1 MIYSAKLA
9 APVKKAYGERCY
21 GTNIQKICEQ
31 LSLDP
36 EVSGMEACVLCPKD
50 VAGIMRKKVQLAIE
64 DKNPDVCIIYIYNNE
79 KEADLVDTPFK
90 KQVKKTTPDV
100 VKDIV
105 EDCMGNYLLSA
116 KKTVVSRDA
125 KVTKT
130 INSKPEDVQVTAG
143 GLKGGLFK
151 NKAAAAKKDNQ
162 EVGDELK
169 YDVALDLWYKIDA
182 LGNQVYINKKTGK
195 EMTKMQVEARKTRIK
210 QGSYKLPKTLP
221 EGVRPDPADAENV
234 EIPDDLVVGDIEDEE
249 DDITVNLGEPKE
261 PEAPVVEE
269 PVKPNLEE
277 RVESDFE
284 RNLKE
289 VSNFH
294 DWGLFKEAMSKDA
307 AIRQLLEENTTYQG
321 VVQML
326 SVLDTE
332 IKTTYYD
339 KGLTSQQKFEKV
351 LEIGNKRSTL
361 MATHNDILAR
371 KVLDV
376 IDAVTIGARRTVN
389 DLLDEHRKSME
400 QITVSKEGLFDETE
414 LHRLVDMRSKAM
426 CELLALVK
434 STIQLYQ
441 AMDLEVSDVILDMD
455 KRLPSDNEY
464 INEMVGSAA
473 EVLTPTNSM
482 ELARTMMRALQEKR
496 EAFVLMEEQVRKV
509 IDSIRELFDRD
520 EAIIQYQQHI
530 TQMLKA
536 HRVEDAV
543 IIDSVIKNILNV
555 YIGQRGSGLTATA
568 LTWSGCLARRRN
580 TLLIDLSNESKLGD
594 YGEDVLDLDEFMR
607 QRIDRPLCVVAGTVP
622 DVEALSELITE
633 LKTRLDYYAHI
644 NVILDSTQLEYA
656 KVLAKE
662 SLTVNYIT
670 NCTKD
675 NMEEMGNVYA
685 SVDVNNVAQKV
696 LMVNPTI
703 DVLKVAEYMNI
714 DVTST
719 KCVSIPDVP
728 KIKSC
733 GVLQDKPYEYV
744 GVRTVFEEAFK

>member
-90 KQVKKTTPDV
+90 KQVKKTTPNV

-234 EIPDDLVVGDIEDEE
+234 EIPDDLVVRDIEDEE
-249 DDITVNLGEPKE
+249 DDIPVNLGEPKE

-496 EAFVLMEEQVRKV
+496 EAFVLVEEQVRKV

-520 EAIIQYQQHI
+520 EAIIRYQQHI

-594 YGEDVLDLDEFMR
+594 YGEDVVDLDEFMR

-714 DVTST
+714 DVTAT

>member
-234 EIPDDLVVGDIEDEE
+234 EIPDDLVVGDIEE
-249 DDITVNLGEPKE
+249 DDIPVNLGEPKE

-332 IKTTYYD
+332 IKNTYYD

-594 YGEDVLDLDEFMR
+594 YGEDVVDLDEFMR

>member
-249 DDITVNLGEPKE
+249 DDIPVNLGE

-594 YGEDVLDLDEFMR
+594 YGEDVVDLDEFMR

-622 DVEALSELITE
+622 DAEALSELITE

>member
-79 KEADLVDTPFK
+79 KEANLVDTPFK

-151 NKAAAAKKDNQ
+151 NKAAKKGNQ

-234 EIPDDLVVGDIEDEE
+234 EIPDDLVVGDIEE
-249 DDITVNLGEPKE
+249 DDIPVNLGEPKE

-594 YGEDVLDLDEFMR
+594 YGEDVIDLDEFMR

>member
-249 DDITVNLGEPKE
+249 DDIPVNLGEPKE
-261 PEAPVVEE
+261 PEAPVAEE
-269 PVKPNLEE
+269 PVKPNLKE

-414 LHRLVDMRSKAM
+414 LHRLVDMRSKAI

-594 YGEDVLDLDEFMR
+594 YGEDVIDLDEFMR

>member
-1 MIYSAKLA
+1 MIYTAKLA

-64 DKNPDVCIIYIYNNE
+64 DKNPDVCVIYIYNNE

-182 LGNQVYINKKTGK
+182 LGNQIYINKKTGK

-234 EIPDDLVVGDIEDEE
+234 EIPDDLVAGDIED
-249 DDITVNLGEPKE
+249 DDIPVNLGEPKE
-261 PEAPVVEE
+261 PESPVVEE

-371 KVLDV
+371 KVLNV

-555 YIGQRGSGLTATA
+555 YIGQRGSGLTATT

-594 YGEDVLDLDEFMR
+594 YGEDVVDLDEFVR

-622 DVEALSELITE
+622 DVEALTELITE

-656 KVLAKE
+656 KILAKE

-719 KCVSIPDVP
+719 KCISIPDVP

>member
-249 DDITVNLGEPKE
+249 DDIPVNLGEPKE

-277 RVESDFE
+277 RVECDFE

-555 YIGQRGSGLTATA
+555 YIGQRGSGLTATT

-675 NMEEMGNVYA
+675 NMEEIGNVYA

>member
-221 EGVRPDPADAENV
+221 EGVRPDPVDAENV

-249 DDITVNLGEPKE
+249 DDIPVNLGEPKE

-414 LHRLVDMRSKAM
+414 LHRLVDMRSKAI

-555 YIGQRGSGLTATA
+555 YIGQRGSGLTATV

-594 YGEDVLDLDEFMR
+594 YGEDVVDLDEFMR

>member
-249 DDITVNLGEPKE
+249 DDIPVNLGEPKE
-261 PEAPVVEE
+261 PEAPVAEE

-414 LHRLVDMRSKAM
+414 LHRLVDMRSKAI

-580 TLLIDLSNESKLGD
+580 TLLIDLSNESKLRD
-594 YGEDVLDLDEFMR
+594 YGEDVVDLDEFMR

>member
-1 MIYSAKLA
+1 MIYTAKLA

-64 DKNPDVCIIYIYNNE
+64 DKNPDVCVIYIYNNE

-151 NKAAAAKKDNQ
+151 NKAAVAKKDNQ

-182 LGNQVYINKKTGK
+182 LGNQIYINKKTGK

-234 EIPDDLVVGDIEDEE
+234 EIPDDLVVGDIED
-249 DDITVNLGEPKE
+249 DDIPVNLGEPKE
-261 PEAPVVEE
+261 PESPVVEE

-371 KVLDV
+371 KVLNV

-594 YGEDVLDLDEFMR
+594 YGEDVVDLDEFMR

-622 DVEALSELITE
+622 DVEALTELITE

-719 KCVSIPDVP
+719 KCISIPDVP

>member
-249 DDITVNLGEPKE
+249 DDIPVNLGEPK
-261 PEAPVVEE
+261 E

-351 LEIGNKRSTL
+351 LEIGNKRSIL

-530 TQMLKA
+530 TQMLEA

>member
-1 MIYSAKLA
+1 MIYTAKLA

-64 DKNPDVCIIYIYNNE
+64 DKNPDVCVIYIYNNE

-182 LGNQVYINKKTGK
+182 LGNQIYINKKTGK

-221 EGVRPDPADAENV
+221 EGVRPDLADAENV
-234 EIPDDLVVGDIEDEE
+234 EIPDDLVVGDIED
-249 DDITVNLGEPKE
+249 DDIPVNLGEPKE
-261 PEAPVVEE
+261 PESPVVEE

-371 KVLDV
+371 KVLNV

-733 GVLQDKPYEYV
+733 GVLQDKPYEYI

>member
-21 GTNIQKICEQ
+21 GTTTQKICEQ

-90 KQVKKTTPDV
+90 KQVKKTTPDA

-195 EMTKMQVEARKTRIK
+195 EMTKMEVEARKTRIK

-249 DDITVNLGEPKE
+249 DDIPVNLGEPKE

-351 LEIGNKRSTL
+351 LEIGNKRSIL

>member
-1 MIYSAKLA
+1 MIYTAKLA

-64 DKNPDVCIIYIYNNE
+64 DKNPDVCVIYIYNNE

-182 LGNQVYINKKTGK
+182 LGNQIYINKKTGK

-221 EGVRPDPADAENV
+221 EGARPDPADAENV
-234 EIPDDLVVGDIEDEE
+234 EIPDDLVVGDIED
-249 DDITVNLGEPKE
+249 DDIPVNLGEPKE
-261 PEAPVVEE
+261 PESPVVEE

-371 KVLDV
+371 KVLNV

-594 YGEDVLDLDEFMR
+594 YGEDVVDLDEFMR

-622 DVEALSELITE
+622 DVEALTELITE

-656 KVLAKE
+656 KILAKE

-719 KCVSIPDVP
+719 KCISIPDVP

>member
-151 NKAAAAKKDNQ
+151 NKAAKKDNQ

-221 EGVRPDPADAENV
+221 EGV

-249 DDITVNLGEPKE
+249 DDIPVNLGEPKE

-441 AMDLEVSDVILDMD
+441 VMDLEVSDVILDMD

-594 YGEDVLDLDEFMR
+594 YGEDVVDLDEFMR

>member
-169 YDVALDLWYKIDA
+169 YDVALDLWYKIDT

-221 EGVRPDPADAENV
+221 EGV

-249 DDITVNLGEPKE
+249 DDIPVNLGEPKE
-261 PEAPVVEE
+261 PEAPVAEE

-389 DLLDEHRKSME
+389 DLLDEQRKSME

-414 LHRLVDMRSKAM
+414 LHRLVDMRSKAI

-441 AMDLEVSDVILDMD
+441 AMDLEVSDVILNMD

-594 YGEDVLDLDEFMR
+594 YGEDVVDLDEFMR

-622 DVEALSELITE
+622 DVEALAELITE

>member
-249 DDITVNLGEPKE
+249 DDIPVNLGEPKE

-496 EAFVLMEEQVRKV
+496 KAFVLMEEQVRKV

-733 GVLQDKPYEYV
+733 GVMQDKPYEYV

>member
-151 NKAAAAKKDNQ
+151 NKAAAAK

-221 EGVRPDPADAENV
+221 ENV

-249 DDITVNLGEPKE
+249 DDIPVNLGEPKE

-351 LEIGNKRSTL
+351 LEIGNKRSIL

>member
-151 NKAAAAKKDNQ
+151 NKATAAKKDNQ

-249 DDITVNLGEPKE
+249 DDIPVNLGEPKE
-261 PEAPVVEE
+261 PEAPVA
-269 PVKPNLEE
+269 EE

-414 LHRLVDMRSKAM
+414 LHRLVDMRSKAI

-594 YGEDVLDLDEFMR
+594 YGEDVVDLDEFMR

>member
-249 DDITVNLGEPKE
+249 DDIPVNLGEPKE

-434 STIQLYQ
+434 STIRLYQ

-594 YGEDVLDLDEFMR
+594 YGEDVVDLDEFMR

>member
-162 EVGDELK
+162 EVGDKLK
-169 YDVALDLWYKIDA
+169 YDIALDLWYKIDA

-249 DDITVNLGEPKE
+249 DDIPVNLGEPKE

-482 ELARTMMRALQEKR
+482 ELAKTMMRALQEKR

>member
-90 KQVKKTTPDV
+90 KQVNKTTPDV

-151 NKAAAAKKDNQ
+151 NKATAAKKDNQ

-234 EIPDDLVVGDIEDEE
+234 EIPDDLVVGDIEE
-249 DDITVNLGEPKE
+249 DDIPVNLGEPKE
-261 PEAPVVEE
+261 PEAPVAEE

-414 LHRLVDMRSKAM
+414 LHRLVDMRSKAI

-509 IDSIRELFDRD
+509 INSIRELFDRD

-594 YGEDVLDLDEFMR
+594 YGEDVVDLDEFMR

>member
-249 DDITVNLGEPKE
+249 DDIPVNLGEPKE

-351 LEIGNKRSTL
+351 LEIGNKRSIL

-594 YGEDVLDLDEFMR
+594 YGEDVIDLDEFMR

>member
-249 DDITVNLGEPKE
+249 DDIPVNLGEPKE

-351 LEIGNKRSTL
+351 LEIGNKRSIL

-509 IDSIRELFDRD
+509 IGSIRELFDRD

>member
-21 GTNIQKICEQ
+21 GTTIQKICEQ

-90 KQVKKTTPDV
+90 KQVKKTTPDA

-249 DDITVNLGEPKE
+249 DDIPVNLGEPKE

-594 YGEDVLDLDEFMR
+594 YGEDVVDLDEFMR

>member
-151 NKAAAAKKDNQ
+151 NKAAAAK

-221 EGVRPDPADAENV
+221 EGV

-249 DDITVNLGEPKE
+249 DDIPVNLGEPKE

-351 LEIGNKRSTL
+351 LEIGNKRSIL

>member
-221 EGVRPDPADAENV
+221 GGVRPDPADAENV

-249 DDITVNLGEPKE
+249 DDIPVNLGEPKE

-414 LHRLVDMRSKAM
+414 LHRLVDMRSKAI

-594 YGEDVLDLDEFMR
+594 YGEDVVDLDEFMR

>member
-249 DDITVNLGEPKE
+249 DDIPVNL
-261 PEAPVVEE
+261 EE

-594 YGEDVLDLDEFMR
+594 YGEDVVDLDEFMR

-622 DVEALSELITE
+622 DVEALTELITE

-714 DVTST
+714 DVTSA

>member
-221 EGVRPDPADAENV
+221 EGV
-234 EIPDDLVVGDIEDEE
+234 EIPDDLVVGDIEE
-249 DDITVNLGEPKE
+249 DDIPVNLGEPKE

-326 SVLDTE
+326 SILDTE

-414 LHRLVDMRSKAM
+414 LHRLVDMRSKAI

-594 YGEDVLDLDEFMR
+594 YGEDVVDLDEFMR

>member
-249 DDITVNLGEPKE
+249 DDIPVNLGEPKQ

-371 KVLDV
+371 KVLNV

>member
-249 DDITVNLGEPKE
+249 DDIPVNLGEPKE

-473 EVLTPTNSM
+473 EVLTPINSM

-594 YGEDVLDLDEFMR
+594 YGEDVVDLDEFMR

-685 SVDVNNVAQKV
+685 SIDVNNVAQKV

>member
-210 QGSYKLPKTLP
+210 QGSYTLPKTLP

-249 DDITVNLGEPKE
+249 DDIPVNLGEPKE

-594 YGEDVLDLDEFMR
+594 YGEDVVDLDEFMR

>member
-221 EGVRPDPADAENV
+221 EGVRSDPADAENV

-249 DDITVNLGEPKE
+249 DDIPVNLGEPKE

-284 RNLKE
+284 RNLRE

-644 NVILDSTQLEYA
+644 NVILDGTQLEYA

>member
-151 NKAAAAKKDNQ
+151 NKAAKKDNQ

-221 EGVRPDPADAENV
+221 EGVRPDPA
-234 EIPDDLVVGDIEDEE
+234 EIPDDLVVGDNEE
-249 DDITVNLGEPKE
+249 DDIPVNLGEPKE
-261 PEAPVVEE
+261 PEAPVAEE

-414 LHRLVDMRSKAM
+414 LHRLVDMRSKAI

-594 YGEDVLDLDEFMR
+594 YGEDVVDLDEFMR

>member
-249 DDITVNLGEPKE
+249 DDIPVNLGEPKE
-261 PEAPVVEE
+261 PEAPVAEE

-321 VVQML
+321 VAQML

-414 LHRLVDMRSKAM
+414 LHRLVDMRSKAI

-594 YGEDVLDLDEFMR
+594 YGEDVVDLDEFMR

>member
-249 DDITVNLGEPKE
+249 DDIPVNLGEPKE

-269 PVKPNLEE
+269 PIKPNLEE

>member
-249 DDITVNLGEPKE
+249 DDIPVNLGESKE

>member
-36 EVSGMEACVLCPKD
+36 EISGMEACVLCPKD

-249 DDITVNLGEPKE
+249 DDIPVNLGEPKE

-351 LEIGNKRSTL
+351 LEIGNKRSIL

-555 YIGQRGSGLTATA
+555 YIGQRGSGLTATT

>member
-90 KQVKKTTPDV
+90 KQVKKITPDV

-249 DDITVNLGEPKE
+249 DDIPVNLGEPKE

-496 EAFVLMEEQVRKV
+496 EAFVLMEEQVRKI

>member
-210 QGSYKLPKTLP
+210 QGSYKLP
-221 EGVRPDPADAENV
+221 EGVRPDPAENV

-249 DDITVNLGEPKE
+249 DDIPVNLGEPKE
-261 PEAPVVEE
+261 PEAPVAEE

-414 LHRLVDMRSKAM
+414 LHRLVDMRSKAI

-594 YGEDVLDLDEFMR
+594 YGEDVVDLDEFMR